1 MGGNVVSSWY
11 PIYTI
16 PSKRIDLW
24 TDIFPRTEFNTDVVI
39 NSFLIYPNPAN
50 ANSINIHFANPLF
63 NTSEM
68 FIYDLGGNL
77 VLTKTLEQNSDRV
90 EGIDISDLSNG
101 EYLIIIET
109 ENNGPITGR
118 FLIQK

>member
-1 MGGNVVSSWY
+1 MMEANEQ
-11 PIYTI
+11 
-16 PSKRIDLW
+16 
-24 TDIFPRTEFNTDVVI
+24 TEQ
-39 NSFLIYPNPAN
+39 
-50 ANSINIHFANPLF
+50 
-63 NTSEM
+63 
-68 FIYDLGGNL
+68 
-77 VLTKTLEQNSDRV
+77 TKTLEQNSDRV